1 MMMRRPAI
9 VVVLLCV
16 CISAAGT
23 PLAGDQAVAIRV
35 LPVMARQPASIK
47 IIATVEPDQ
56 RNRTLAISAE
66 SAGYATTSEVQ
77 LEGLNAKRIF
87 ETEFRDI
94 PQGDYDVTATVIG
107 TDGRKATASRVVV
120 VMR

>member
-1 MMMRRPAI
+1 MMIRRRAI
-9 VVVLLCV
+9 VVALLGA

-23 PLAGDQAVAIRV
+23 PLAGGQAITVRV
-35 LPVMARQPASIK
+35 SPVMMRQPASIR
-47 IIATVEPDQ
+47 ITATVEPDE

-66 SAGYATTSEVQ
+66 SVGYATAHQIQ
-77 LEGLNAKRIF
+77 LEGINAPRVL

-94 PQGDYDVTATVIG
+94 PQGNYDVTATVVG
-107 TDGRKATASRVVV
+107 TGRRRVTASRIVI